1 MLARSGL
8 LAVMLAAC
16 ALVDGARAASPASV
30 TERTEAMVGAS
41 TETPAINSLSA
52 TDALAS
58 FISGLAAPGAA
69 RPNWGELEGQ
79 ALARSRTQHAGR
91 PETLRFCEP
100 ELKVC
105 NSGIVWKAED
115 GTRLFLRRAEDMH
128 GEPREREVCEIN
140 AFGDVRVC
148 VDWDTNETSRDM
160 KDGKGHWYKVAD
172 Q

>member
-30 TERTEAMVGAS
+30 TGRTEAMVGVSA
-41 TETPAINSLSA
+41 ETPAINSLSA

-58 FISGLAAPGAA
+58 FIGGLAAPGAA
-69 RPNWGELEGQ
+69 RPSWGELEEQ
-79 ALARSRTQHAGR
+79 ALARSRTQHAGQ

-105 NSGIVWKAED
+105 NSG
-115 GTRLFLRRAEDMH
+115 MH
-128 GEPREREVCEIN
+128 GQPREREVCEIN

-148 VDWDTNETSRDM
+148 VDWDTNATSRDM
-160 KDGKGHWYKVAD
+160 KDGNGHWYKVAD

>member
-1 MLARSGL
+1 MLARWGL
-8 LAVMLAAC
+8 LALMLATG
-16 ALVDGARAASPASV
+16 ALLDGACAASPASA
-30 TERTEAMVGAS
+30 TARTQAMVGV
-41 TETPAINSLSA
+41 PAEAPAANSPGA

-58 FISGLAAPGAA
+58 FINAIAAPGAA
-69 RPNWGELEGQ
+69 RPGWDELEQQ
-79 ALARSRTQHAGR
+79 ALARSRAQQAGR

-115 GTRLFLRRAEDMH
+115 GTRLFLRRAEDMR
-128 GEPREREVCEIN
+128 GTPREREVCEIN

-148 VDWDTNETSRDM
+148 VDWDTSATSRDM

>member
-1 MLARSGL
+1 DQFPFSNRCTGIVHQRTCLAGRG
-8 LAVMLAAC
+8 AAELGR
-16 ALVDGARAASPASV
+16 ARRAGARALAHPA
-30 TERTEAMVGAS
+30 RR
-41 TETPAINSLSA
+41 PA
-52 TDALAS
+52 
-58 FISGLAAPGAA
+58 
-69 RPNWGELEGQ
+69 
-79 ALARSRTQHAGR
+79 

-128 GEPREREVCEIN
+128 GQPREREVCEIN

-148 VDWDTNETSRDM
+148 VDWDTNATSRDM